1 MSEPLTL
8 TEEELQKKID
18 EAVKKATDETTAKLV
33 KEHNENMAQQRI
45 KAKEEQE
52 KAVKKA
58 VDEANLTAE
67 QKAQKELEE
76 QRKADQEE
84 LAQLRLEKKVNDRAK
99 KLSEA
104 ELPDFFKNDTRLL
117 NAEDEQVDDV
127 IKTIKEEWSKVLPKG
142 ATVSTNVVTDT
153 PSGQTKKTKEQLE
166 LERARKLGLGKNYVQ
181 KEVKKDYG

>member
-1 MSEPLTL
+1 MSEPLQM

-18 EAVKKATDETTAKLV
+18 EAVKKATDEVTAKLV

-58 VDEANLTAE
+58 VDEANLSAE
-67 QKAQKELEE
+67 DKAKRELEE

-99 KLSEA
+99 KLAEA
-104 ELPDFFKNDTRLL
+104 ELPDFFKNDSRLL
-117 NAEDEQVDDV
+117 NAEDEQVDEV
-127 IKTIKEEWSKVLPKG
+127 IKTIKEEFNKALPKG

-166 LERARKLGLGKNYVQ
+166 LERARQLGLGKSFI
-181 KEVKKDYG
+181 